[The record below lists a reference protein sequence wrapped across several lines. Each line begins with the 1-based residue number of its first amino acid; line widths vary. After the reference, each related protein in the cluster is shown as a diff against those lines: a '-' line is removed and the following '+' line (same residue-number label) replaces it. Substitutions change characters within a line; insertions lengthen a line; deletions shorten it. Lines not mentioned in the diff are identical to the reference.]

1 MSVVVSPLHLASQR
15 PGLLGTLFARERVFA
30 GTALMMLAMMPPTL
44 LAMALDARTLDGV
57 NVWIKPLK
65 FEIAL
70 ALYLG
75 TLAWFAGWLPSGY
88 LRSRTHRLLAP
99 AVAFAT
105 AAEMAWI
112 GGAAHMGVASHFN
125 VATPLASAL
134 YPVMGLLA
142 IVITLPSLTLGLA
155 FLRSGSAL
163 PSAFRLSL
171 GLGLTTTFVL
181 TVLVAGFM
189 AAAAPG
195 HGVGGTASQAAGLP
209 LLGWSRDGGDLRVA
223 HFFATHA
230 MHFVPAVG
238 FLAVRLLPT
247 RTARGT
253 VLAGA
258 LGFVALVVYAF
269 VEALMGLPFPSLAFS

>member
-1 MSVVVSPLHLASQR
+1 MSVAASPLYVALPR
-15 PGLLGTLFARERVFA
+15 PGLWGALFAREPLFA
-30 GTALMMLAMMPPTL
+30 GTALMMLALMPPTL

-75 TLAWFAGWLPSGY
+75 TLAWFAGWLPDGY

-125 VATPLASAL
+125 VASPLAAAL

-142 IVITLPSLTLGLA
+142 IVITLPSLTMGLA
-155 FLRSGSAL
+155 FLRGAGL
-163 PSAFRLSL
+163 PPAFRLSL
-171 GLGLTTTFVL
+171 GLGLTLTFAL

-189 AAAAPG
+189 AGGMG
-195 HGVGGTASQAAGLP
+195 HGVGGAASHADGLP

-230 MHFVPAVG
+230 MHFIPAFG
-238 FLAVRLLPT
+238 FLAARMLPA

-253 VLAGA
+253 VLAAA
-258 LGFVALVVYAF
+258 LGFVGLVAYAF

>member
-15 PGLLGTLFARERVFA
+15 PGLLGTLFAREPVFA

-44 LAMALDARTLDGV
+44 LAMAFDARTLDGV

-112 GGAAHMGVASHFN
+112 GGAAHMGVASHFRRSARAADRPN
-125 VATPLASAL
+125 VVRKGGFEPPQPSGHRILNPARLPVPPLS
-134 YPVMGLLA
+134 
-142 IVITLPSLTLGLA
+142 
-155 FLRSGSAL
+155 R
-163 PSAFRLSL
+163 
-171 GLGLTTTFVL
+171 
-181 TVLVAGFM
+181 
-189 AAAAPG
+189 G
-195 HGVGGTASQAAGLP
+195 HA
-209 LLGWSRDGGDLRVA
+209 
-223 HFFATHA
+223 
-230 MHFVPAVG
+230 
-238 FLAVRLLPT
+238 
-247 RTARGT
+247 
-253 VLAGA
+253 
-258 LGFVALVVYAF
+258 
-269 VEALMGLPFPSLAFS
+269 